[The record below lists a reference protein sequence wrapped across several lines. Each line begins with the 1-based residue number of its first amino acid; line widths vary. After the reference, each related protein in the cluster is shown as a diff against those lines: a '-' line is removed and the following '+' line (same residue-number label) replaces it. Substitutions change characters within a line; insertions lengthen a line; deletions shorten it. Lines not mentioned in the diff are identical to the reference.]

1 MRRGLAAA
9 RLPFLGLV
17 LGLVLGAG
25 CKKPSAERVATGL
38 GNWDVPH
45 ATARQVKDGRCD
57 PVDLN
62 DGRRGVWCYGLPG
75 PRMGSQPAQVDA
87 YFSDGTAAGSAV
99 GSGANLDAPLVE
111 LQFSVRACTPTEVD
125 RYLRDRVGI
134 PVQSGRGR
142 AFWEN
147 RAILV
152 AADLPDAAGACTIYV
167 YPRREQAEYD
177 KRKAATPAN

>member
-1 MRRGLAAA
+1 MRRGLAGPLAGPALLIAA
-9 RLPFLGLV
+9 ALLGL
-17 LGLVLGAG
+17 GG
-25 CKKPSAERVATGL
+25 CKRSTERVATGL
-38 GNWDVPH
+38 GNWDVPR

-57 PVDLN
+57 PVKLN
-62 DGRRGVWCYGLPG
+62 DGRAGVWCYALPG
-75 PRMGSQPAQVDA
+75 PRMGSQAAQVDA

-99 GSGANLDAPLVE
+99 GSAANLDAPLVE

-125 RYLRDRVGI
+125 RYLRDRLGV
-134 PVQSGRGR
+134 PVQSGQGR

-167 YPRREQAEYD
+167 FPRREQAAYD
-177 KRKAATPAN
+177 LRKATAPAR